1 MDNASYAEHIVCCL
15 RDSICGNL
23 PYFRQFQDPTQ
34 SPERG
39 DTHCAAT
46 VLIARTYL
54 LNDLI
59 YNADNGTTTPYRA
72 LLQTE
77 LPAVFEAL
85 GRAREAAES
94 RERREIEIRV
104 DRILKGWLKTA
115 ILPAMFVRGL
125 RTMFLMTGREREED
139 GEGEDGEDVMRL
151 QCRMNGLCNY
161 GSRGM
166 LRMRLKKMKEWMCE
180 GDMRNRLNPV
190 EEKNEEKEAELD
202 PSIDGE
208 SLDVSDYEECFFP
221 PSDDPSTENPL

>member
-46 VLIARTYL
+46 VLIARTYV

-125 RTMFLMTGREREED
+125 RTMFLMTGREKEED

-166 LRMRLKKMKEWMCE
+166 LRMRLKKMKEWMC
-180 GDMRNRLNPV
+180 
-190 EEKNEEKEAELD
+190 
-202 PSIDGE
+202 
-208 SLDVSDYEECFFP
+208 
-221 PSDDPSTENPL
+221 